1 VFDGRVG
8 QWACDPQAAMLR
20 YFLNFDPE
28 LGAKEAE
35 ASLASRNSTGCYR
48 FLFQQLG
55 DELPQVEPL
64 AIGALNDADLEV
76 ANDAALALGRWGTA
90 AAEKTLWARLERF
103 HEQWRGREGDLR
115 SAPPYLDPVSR
126 ATALEDTLVNSI
138 ATGTNW
144 LCGPEKLTQLSAVA
158 SPRQQMQ
165 VESWKKMWTES
176 EGLISPNWFPE
187 DQLSFRVLQYSN
199 LDQRQFM
206 EKLSQ
211 LPRGTKLLFQIWLP
225 GQISPP
231 VSVEKQDAEFQ
242 AMRAHAA
249 KFGVIVEKTSGS

>member
-1 VFDGRVG
+1 
-8 QWACDPQAAMLR
+8 MLR

-103 HEQWRGREGDLR
+103 HEEWRGREGDLR
-115 SAPPYLDPVSR
+115 SEA
-126 ATALEDTLVNSI
+126 
-138 ATGTNW
+138 
-144 LCGPEKLTQLSAVA
+144 
-158 SPRQQMQ
+158 
-165 VESWKKMWTES
+165 
-176 EGLISPNWFPE
+176 
-187 DQLSFRVLQYSN
+187 
-199 LDQRQFM
+199 
-206 EKLSQ
+206 
-211 LPRGTKLLFQIWLP
+211 LP
-225 GQISPP
+225 GPGLPGHSAGRHLGELHCHRYQL
-231 VSVEKQDAEFQ
+231 AL
-242 AMRAHAA
+242 R
-249 KFGVIVEKTSGS
+249 T